1 MKAILAMMLAAGGL
15 VVIVN
20 ADQKQAGAEDTSK
33 VSALKK
39 SKATHAGQT
48 RYVNVTG
55 SHIRHQVKPGVH
67 AKDSTLRV
75 NIIDPE
81 APENKG
87 LMTPMDMLAKNPN
100 VFVPPGSG
108 GGR

>member
-1 MKAILAMMLAAGGL
+1 MKATLAIILAVCALAAAG
-15 VVIVN
+15 N
-20 ADQKQAGAEDTSK
+20 ADQKQTGTEETK
-33 VSALKK
+33 NVSALKK
-39 SKATHAGQT
+39 PKVTNSGQT
-48 RYVNVTG
+48 KYVNVTG
-55 SHIRHQVKPGVH
+55 SHIRQPVKPGAH
-67 AKDSTLRV
+67 AKDATLRV

>member
-1 MKAILAMMLAAGGL
+1 MKAILATILAAFGL
-15 VVIVN
+15 AAAGN
-20 ADQKQAGAEDTSK
+20 ADQKPTGTEVAPK

-39 SKATHAGQT
+39 SKTAQMGQQ

-81 APENKG
+81 SPENKG

>member
-1 MKAILAMMLAAGGL
+1 MKAILAMILAAFS
-15 VVIVN
+15 VAVATH
-20 ADQKQAGAEDTSK
+20 ADQKQAATEDAPK

-39 SKATHAGQT
+39 SKATTSGQT

-81 APENKG
+81 SPENKG